1 MIVSTTSTPT
11 QEDWVLICQPRG
23 ASQSVAEVRLVQ
35 LRRNAKLALGQSKL
49 SLGPLV
55 GVPFGTNFLV
65 EHSCRSGG
73 LALVRDD
80 RSVEELLGETGNTR
94 ERLEGAS
101 STGGGA
107 GSIEIDDGSAQRL
120 DVQQIKRLK
129 AESASGDSVVIAIAQ
144 GSRTFA
150 SKSSF
155 AQVKYLRKKA
165 RKHMQ
170 FVSALRPTALALSD
184 MYAAKAPE
192 KLLCLRRDSLAL
204 LLSLGGLQPGAR
216 ALVLEGSLGLLTA
229 AASQRVGSEG
239 RVLALHLHRPNLEAL
254 RWLNLSAPCISNIAA
269 CPLAHFLCCVNDSGA
284 GTDGEPRVAAGLD
297 SHVGRGGGD
306 ASSCGGVQM
315 KPRALSD
322 ADARSWTAHGF
333 TSLVIATREP
343 PLPVLLTM
351 LELLRPS
358 CPFVL
363 YHPSSQP
370 LADCMHACQQA
381 RIAVRMQ
388 LIEPWTR
395 SYQVEQ
401 NRTHPTMSTYCP
413 TGYVL
418 AGVRVETDVVTS
430 RASPE

>member
-1 MIVSTTSTPT
+1 MIEGASTTSTPT

-216 ALVLEGSLGLLTA
+216 ALVLEGSSPCTCIGQTSRRYAGSTSVRPASVTSPRAPSRTFSAASTTA
-229 AASQRVGSEG
+229 ARELMANPESRRASTPTS
-239 RVLALHLHRPNLEAL
+239 AEA
-254 RWLNLSAPCISNIAA
+254 A
-269 CPLAHFLCCVNDSGA
+269 
-284 GTDGEPRVAAGLD
+284 
-297 SHVGRGGGD
+297 
-306 ASSCGGVQM
+306 
-315 KPRALSD
+315 
-322 ADARSWTAHGF
+322 
-333 TSLVIATREP
+333 ATRA
-343 PLPVLLTM
+343 VA
-351 LELLRPS
+351 
-358 CPFVL
+358 V
-363 YHPSSQP
+363 
-370 LADCMHACQQA
+370 AC
-381 RIAVRMQ
+381 R
-388 LIEPWTR
+388 
-395 SYQVEQ
+395 
-401 NRTHPTMSTYCP
+401 
-413 TGYVL
+413 
-418 AGVRVETDVVTS
+418 
-430 RASPE
+430 